1 MIRRSVLMVVSGVK
15 AYNSISSVPSA
26 IKIKAETMAVYCCER

>member
-1 MIRRSVLMVVSGVK
+1 MSVVMAVSGVK

-26 IKIKAETMAVYCCER
+26 IKIKAETMVVRCCERWR